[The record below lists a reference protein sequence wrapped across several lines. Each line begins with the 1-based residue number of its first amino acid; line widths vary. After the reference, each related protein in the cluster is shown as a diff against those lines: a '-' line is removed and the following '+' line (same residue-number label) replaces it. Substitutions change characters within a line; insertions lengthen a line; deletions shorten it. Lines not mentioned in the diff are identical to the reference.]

1 MGCKPDE
8 APKKRFS
15 LLQKSTGEIYE
26 PLMSASTRTVG
37 SSCGGEDGAE
47 PWWKRGTAAA
57 AAAMMMHRDDDY
69 DQQRCSGCS
78 WCSGLHLE
86 ICRRLLW
93 RAYPVGQAEL

>member
-69 DQQRCSGCS
+69 DHQRVQRVQRVALGGMRANMQPLAVGVVYS
-78 WCSGLHLE
+78 
-86 ICRRLLW
+86 CRD
-93 RAYPVGQAEL
+93 